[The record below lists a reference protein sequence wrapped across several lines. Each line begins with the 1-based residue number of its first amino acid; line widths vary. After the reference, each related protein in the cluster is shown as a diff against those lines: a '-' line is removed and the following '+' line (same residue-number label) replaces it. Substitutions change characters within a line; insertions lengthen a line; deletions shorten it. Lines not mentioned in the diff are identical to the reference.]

1 MPSNDNNL
9 TSVSKR
15 ARRIWVQLLA
25 VAVIVAIVAPVRGQ
39 VPTSGALSG
48 TRPRHWHKYSN
59 SSCGFSFWYPDPYRP
74 VSLPA
79 PSENDAF
86 RHYEKRLLLLERRD
100 DPGAKIWVSLD
111 VHPFNLHNLWQFHGP
126 TGYDEDTDPPLIRTG
141 PHAFYFYGPGG
152 GGAQYPDSYF
162 LNLKGKILEFAFDG
176 PYEDKSPTG
185 ETPELEP
192 KILKTL
198 RIR

>member
-100 DPGAKIWVSLD
+100 LEDASARTAENQLSASDTLKEFLELADRACLLYEKALPQERRQLIQIVTSNRLVDGRTPLFTLGF
-111 VHPFNLHNLWQFHGP
+111 PFCELSVETQQQYGGRRW
-126 TGYDEDTDPPLIRTG
+126 TRTIDLVIISD
-141 PHAFYFYGPGG
+141 A
-152 GGAQYPDSYF
+152 
-162 LNLKGKILEFAFDG
+162 L
-176 PYEDKSPTG
+176 
-185 ETPELEP
+185 
-192 KILKTL
+192 
-198 RIR
+198 